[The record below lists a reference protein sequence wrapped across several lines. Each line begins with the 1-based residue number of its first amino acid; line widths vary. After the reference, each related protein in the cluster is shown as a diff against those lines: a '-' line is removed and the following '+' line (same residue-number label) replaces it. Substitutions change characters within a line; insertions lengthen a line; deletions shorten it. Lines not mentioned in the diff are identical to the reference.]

1 MIKFGE
7 LGIELKSG
15 MFFSVLALILSLLA
29 GLAGGVPMGVVLFRS
44 LVITPVFFVV
54 GFGIILV
61 VKNFVP
67 EVYELL
73 SNLRTTE
80 DPAEKVDIT
89 NDLSSG
95 SSEEMPE
102 NSDTGFSEFTAKD
115 YDRLQTV
122 NDSGLDGALNA
133 SGGKLG
139 KHIIVNE
146 NQFNSYEPK
155 LMALAI
161 KTMMSKD
168 KD

>member
-15 MFFSVLALILSLLA
+15 IIFSASALVLSVIA
-29 GLAGGVPMGVVLFRS
+29 GLAGGVPGGMVLFRT
-44 LVITPVFFVV
+44 LVVTPVFFVV

-61 VKNFVP
+61 IKNFVP

-73 SNLRTTE
+73 SNLRTSE

-89 NDLSSG
+89 SDLSLD
-95 SSEEMPE
+95 SSDEMSE
-102 NSDTGFSEFTAKD
+102 KSDTGFSEFTAKD

-122 NDSGLDGALNA
+122 NDSGLDSALSA

-139 KHIIVNE
+139 KHIIVE

-155 LMALAI
+155 LMAMAI